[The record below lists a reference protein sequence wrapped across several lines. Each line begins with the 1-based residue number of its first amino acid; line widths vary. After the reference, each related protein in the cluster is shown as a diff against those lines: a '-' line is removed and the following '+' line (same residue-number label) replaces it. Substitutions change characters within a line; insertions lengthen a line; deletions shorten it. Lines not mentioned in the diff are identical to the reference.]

1 MTRKLVALI
10 LVVSMILCMF
20 TGCASTQETSTTTI
34 VQTSDL
40 DISVVET
47 EGKREA
53 STTVEG
59 VSLKCEHNFDTD
71 EYWLYLE
78 EEPIHLNVATFE
90 DHIEVYMADEAV
102 ADYEEGVVG
111 QLVLTLSLATPTFI
125 AAAKTLLAIAA
136 GYTVTTTVCVS
147 ADALGTVIGG
157 IRSNSKV
164 YTRLRTIDVPAA
176 DAIRFGRMKK
186 TNTYYEAYLS
196 GNTVMVS
203 REISQWEAIIRL
215 ERGKDV
221 FATSEFAAI
230 YACLAATTN
239 NNRGK
244 DLIHHTTNK
253 EGYYPHYHPLGRH
266 WYKDYDSAPH
276 CWYPYT

>member
-1 MTRKLVALI
+1 MARKLVALA
-10 LVVSMILCMF
+10 LVVSMIFCMF
-20 TGCASTQETSTTTI
+20 AGCSSTQEKGTTKT
-34 VQTSDL
+34 VQMSDL
-40 DISVVET
+40 NISVVET
-47 EGKREA
+47 ESKREA

-59 VSLKCEHNFDTD
+59 VLLKCEHYFETD

-78 EEPIHLNVATFE
+78 EEPIHLNVSTL
-90 DHIEVYMADEAV
+90 DDRIEVYMADEAV

-125 AAAKTLLAIAA
+125 AAAKALLAIAA
-136 GYTVTTTVCVS
+136 GYTATTAVCVS

-164 YTRLRTIDVPAA
+164 YTRLRTIDVSAA
-176 DAIRFGRMKK
+176 DAIRFGRMRK

-203 REISQWEAIIRL
+203 REISRWEATMRL
-215 ERGKDV
+215 QQGYDV
-221 FATSEFAAI
+221 FASSEFAAI
-230 YACLAATTN
+230 YVCLAATTN

-244 DLIHHTTNK
+244 GLIHHTTDN

-266 WYKDYDSAPH
+266 WYKNYNSAPH
-276 CWYPYT
+276 CWYPYA